1 MLFYRVSFVGKLK
14 FTVLNLGYHLFH
26 SQSIIFF
33 FSALSVCGKIINTTD
48 FMDERGHQHR
58 LFASLSGLLCKPP
71 NQRLFRVC
79 QLGLRYHTLCAW
91 DNPIKGNNTMKRT
104 KIICTLGPASESPE
118 VIKALIDAGMDVARL
133 NFSHGTLEAYARLIK
148 LIRQISVELNKTV
161 AILQDLSGPKLRIGS
176 IAQEPALLTPGN
188 PFTLT
193 TRPVMGDEREVS
205 TTYRNLPKDVRKA
218 HRRQRLTVKSGDTI
232 FLADGQFELKVF
244 SVSSTD
250 IKCEVVVGGELTSNK
265 GINVPGVSLSTSAV
279 TEKDIDDLKFGIRHG
294 VDWIAL
300 SFVRNRKDVLKARQ
314 VLKESQADI
323 PIIAKIEKREALYNI
338 DEIIQVVDGL
348 MVARGDLG
356 LEIPIREIPAV
367 QKQIIKKANAVGIP
381 VITATQMLES
391 MIENPRPTRAEV
403 TDIANAIFD
412 GTDAVMLSGETA
424 IGKYPV
430 QAVRIMDE
438 VAGGAEDNI
447 EYIQLFQQKP
457 ITPDYHD
464 ISDAISHAACHVALN
479 VGAKAIICC
488 TRSGQTARM
497 VAKYRPHAPIIVV
510 SASEKV
516 LRRLVLIWGVF
527 PLRIEQAMDTDDM
540 IVKAKRTA
548 LESGIANGGDT
559 IVIVA
564 GIPIDIPGTTNIIKA
579 DVL

>member
-1 MLFYRVSFVGKLK
+1 
-14 FTVLNLGYHLFH
+14 
-26 SQSIIFF
+26 
-33 FSALSVCGKIINTTD
+33 
-48 FMDERGHQHR
+48 
-58 LFASLSGLLCKPP
+58 
-71 NQRLFRVC
+71 
-79 QLGLRYHTLCAW
+79 
-91 DNPIKGNNTMKRT
+91 MKRT
-104 KIICTLGPASESPE
+104 KIICTLGPASESPD
-118 VIKALIDAGMDVARL
+118 VIRALIEVGMDVARL
-133 NFSHGTLEAYARLIK
+133 NFSHDTRESFVRRIK
-148 LIRQISVELNKTV
+148 LIRQISTEMNQTV

-176 IAQEPALLTPGN
+176 IAQAPALLTPGN

-193 TRPVMGDEREVS
+193 SRPVAGDECEIS
-205 TTYRNLPKDVRKA
+205 ITYRNLPRE
-218 HRRQRLTVKSGDTI
+218 VKIGDTI
-232 FLADGQFELKVF
+232 FLADGQFELKVL
-244 SVSSTD
+244 SVNNTD
-250 IKCEVVVGGELTSNK
+250 INCEVVVGGELTSNK
-265 GINVPGVSLSTSAV
+265 GIHVPGVSLSTPAV
-279 TEKDIDDLKFGIRHG
+279 TEKDIDDLKFGIQQG
-294 VDWIAL
+294 VDWVAL
-300 SFVRNRKDVLKARQ
+300 SFVRNREDVLKARR

-338 DEIIQVVDGL
+338 DEIIQVVDGI

-367 QKQIIKKANAVGIP
+367 QKQIIKKANAVGMP

-430 QAVRIMDE
+430 QAARIMDE
-438 VAGGAEDNI
+438 VAGGAEENI
-447 EYIQLFQQKP
+447 DYIQLFQQKQ

-464 ISDAISHAACHVALN
+464 IADAISHAACHVALN

-497 VAKYRPHAPIIVV
+497 VAKYRPHAPIVVV
-510 SASEKV
+510 SASEEV

-527 PLRIEQAMDTDDM
+527 PLKIEQATDTDDM
-540 IVKAKRTA
+540 IAKAKYAA
-548 LESGIANGGDT
+548 LKSGLANCGDT

-564 GIPIDIPGTTNIIKA
+564 GIPIDIPGTTNTIKA

>member
-1 MLFYRVSFVGKLK
+1 
-14 FTVLNLGYHLFH
+14 
-26 SQSIIFF
+26 
-33 FSALSVCGKIINTTD
+33 
-48 FMDERGHQHR
+48 
-58 LFASLSGLLCKPP
+58 
-71 NQRLFRVC
+71 
-79 QLGLRYHTLCAW
+79 
-91 DNPIKGNNTMKRT
+91 MKRA

-118 VIKALIDAGMDVARL
+118 VIKALIEVGMDVARL
-133 NFSHGTLEAYARLIK
+133 NFSHDTREAFVRRIK
-148 LIRQISVELNKTV
+148 LIRQISTEMNKTV
-161 AILQDLSGPKLRIGS
+161 AILQDLSGPKLRIGRIS
-176 IAQEPALLTPGN
+176 QEPALLTPGN
-188 PFTLT
+188 PFALT
-193 TRPVMGDEREVS
+193 VRPVAGDEREVS
-205 TTYRNLPKDVRKA
+205 ITYHNLPGE
-218 HRRQRLTVKSGDTI
+218 VKIGDTI
-232 FLADGQFELKVF
+232 FLADGQLELKVI
-244 SVSSTD
+244 SVSNAD
-250 IKCEVVVGGELTSNK
+250 INCEVVAGGELTSNK
-265 GINVPGVSLSTSAV
+265 GIHVPGVSLSTPAV
-279 TEKDIDDLKFGIRHG
+279 TEKDIDDLRFGIQQG
-294 VDWIAL
+294 VDWVAL
-300 SFVRNRKDVLKARQ
+300 SFVRNREDVLTARQ

-356 LEIPIREIPAV
+356 LEIPIREIPAA
-367 QKQIIKKANAVGIP
+367 QKRIIKKANAVGIP

-430 QAVRIMDE
+430 QATRIMDE

-447 EYIQLFQQKP
+447 DYIQLFQQKQ

-464 ISDAISHAACHVALN
+464 IADAISHAACHVALN

-510 SASEKV
+510 SASEEV
-516 LRRLVLIWGVF
+516 LRRLVLLWGVF
-527 PLRIEQAMDTDDM
+527 PLKIEPAEDTDDM
-540 IVKAKRTA
+540 IAKAKLAA
-548 LESGIANGGDT
+548 LKSGLANRGDT

-564 GIPIDIPGTTNIIKA
+564 GIPIDIPGTTNTIKA

>member
-1 MLFYRVSFVGKLK
+1 M
-14 FTVLNLGYHLFH
+14 
-26 SQSIIFF
+26 
-33 FSALSVCGKIINTTD
+33 
-48 FMDERGHQHR
+48 
-58 LFASLSGLLCKPP
+58 
-71 NQRLFRVC
+71 
-79 QLGLRYHTLCAW
+79 
-91 DNPIKGNNTMKRT
+91 NPQGNNTMKRT
-104 KIICTLGPASESPE
+104 KIICTIGPASESPE
-118 VIKALIDAGMDVARL
+118 VIQALIDAGMDVARL
-133 NFSHGTLEAYARLIK
+133 NFSHETYEAFVQRIK

-161 AILQDLSGPKLRIGS
+161 AILQDLSGPKLRIGR
-176 IAQEPALLTPGN
+176 IANQPALLTPGN
-188 PFTLT
+188 LFTLT
-193 TRPVMGDEREVS
+193 TRPVAGDEREVS
-205 TTYRNLPKDVRKA
+205 TTYRNLPKE
-218 HRRQRLTVKSGDTI
+218 VKSGDTI
-232 FLADGQFELKVF
+232 FLADGQFELKVLN
-244 SVSSTD
+244 VNNTD
-250 IKCEVVVGGELTSNK
+250 INCEVVVGGELTSNK
-265 GINVPGVSLSTSAV
+265 GINVPGVSLSTPAV
-279 TEKDIDDLKFGIRHG
+279 TEKDIDDLKFGIRHN
-294 VDWIAL
+294 VDWIAI
-300 SFVRNRKDVLKARQ
+300 SFVRNREDILRARR

-338 DEIIQVVDGL
+338 NEIIQVVDGL

-356 LEIPIREIPAV
+356 LEIPIREITTV

-430 QAVRIMDE
+430 QAARVMDE

-447 EYIQLFQQKP
+447 DYVKLFQQKQ

-464 ISDAISHAACHVALN
+464 IPDAISHATCHVALN
-479 VGAKAIICC
+479 IGAKAIICC

-510 SASEKV
+510 SASEEV
-516 LRRLVLIWGVF
+516 LRRLVLLWGVF
-527 PLRIEQAMDTDDM
+527 PLKIEQAMDTDDM
-540 IVKAKRTA
+540 ITKAKRAA
-548 LESGIANGGDT
+548 LESGIANRGDT

-564 GIPIDIPGTTNIIKA
+564 GIPIDIPGTTNTIKA